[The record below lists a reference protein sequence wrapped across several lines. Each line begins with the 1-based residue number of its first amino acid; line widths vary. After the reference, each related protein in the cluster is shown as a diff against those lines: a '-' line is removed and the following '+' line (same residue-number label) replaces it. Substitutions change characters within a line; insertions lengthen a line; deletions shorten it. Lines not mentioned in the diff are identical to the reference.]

1 MAPLA
6 LPAIIQGVAG
16 ISQLLGGAIGS
27 LSAKRPEYEIPD
39 ALKQSLA
46 LAKINFQDP
55 NMPGYTQAKE
65 AIDLQTANLIRGAQ
79 ESGNATQ
86 SIQQIAE
93 AARLGMSDLAR
104 MNAESQNLDQDKLNQ
119 VLGQVAQAENMQFQ
133 INEFGKFQDQSQ
145 RFADI
150 FGAGL
155 ENVFGAAD
163 KNALLGLLGGG
174 QAGGQGQAGDIISIL
189 STISGI
195 INKDGS
201 AINKDGRKVK
211 R

>member
-1 MAPLA
+1 
-6 LPAIIQGVAG
+6 
-16 ISQLLGGAIGS
+16 
-27 LSAKRPEYEIPD
+27 
-39 ALKQSLA
+39 
-46 LAKINFQDP
+46 
-55 NMPGYTQAKE
+55 
-65 AIDLQTANLIRGAQ
+65 
-79 ESGNATQ
+79 
-86 SIQQIAE
+86 
-93 AARLGMSDLAR
+93 
-104 MNAESQNLDQDKLNQ
+104 
-119 VLGQVAQAENMQFQ
+119 MQFQ

-145 RFADI
+145 RFAAI

-155 ENVFGAAD
+155 ENVFGDAD